1 MFLSLRMPIA
11 CFCIVLYILYYFRQN
26 RHLATEAATC
36 YNAMSWCVACN
47 LVAEVFLEYVMISG
61 KNQFGFRTGLWN
73 NVMFL
78 TIMTAAFLL
87 YAYMLNGIELGQGK
101 RRYLEKLFLVLVWC
115 VCAVLIITS
124 PLEEVKAKY
133 GTYVR
138 GKKLFVI
145 YAAVAI
151 PAVGMVIH
159 GLLHKKFLSAKQYK
173 AFCQSFFIYVGFG
186 VIRFVLPW
194 LRLTSLAQILILVIL
209 VLFMANPERYAD
221 ESTGLFNER
230 ALKRILREKTLSKR
244 RFSVLVC
251 ALNND
256 DKKKKDVTDHAMA
269 AAAKYMMRHFRMQAY
284 RMTDDILVFVDEGL
298 IRPVAKLNTKD
309 MPNFT
314 EGFEG
319 IRQHELLF
327 HYPADC
333 ADYDGVMGKLE
344 EFKLQNAGEEAFMD
358 IMTGVFNRNRYEH
371 DVPQYVKEREKAWL
385 VVVDINNLKITNDKF
400 GHEAGDDLI
409 ITVAH
414 LLQDVFSANGC
425 VYRTGGDEFMI
436 VYLGSDEISDKLEQL
451 RAECKR
457 KNTRRSLPVK
467 FAVGYAQYQ
476 AGGDSWQEVAKTA
489 DANMYEDKI
498 KSKQKP

>member
-1 MFLSLRMPIA
+1 MLLTLRMPIA
-11 CFCIVLYILYYFRQN
+11 CLCIVLYILYYFRQN

-47 LVAEVFLEYVMISG
+47 LVADVFLEIDRISG
-61 KNQFGFRTGLWN
+61 KNWFHAGLWN

-101 RRYLEKLFLVLVWC
+101 RRYLEKLFFVIAWC
-115 VCAVLIITS
+115 VFAALIIVS
-124 PLEEVKAKY
+124 PFEEVKTKY
-133 GTYVR
+133 GIYVR
-138 GKKLFVI
+138 GRMLFVT

-151 PAVGMVIH
+151 PAVGMLVH
-159 GLLHKKFLSAKQYK
+159 GILHRKWLTAKQYK

-186 VIRFVLPW
+186 AIRFVVPW
-194 LRLTSLAQILILVIL
+194 LHLMGLMQIMILLILVF
-209 VLFMANPERYAD
+209 FMANPERYAD
-221 ESTGLFNER
+221 ESTSLFNER

-244 RFSVLVC
+244 PGFSVLVC

-256 DKKKKDVTDHAMA
+256 DKKKKDVTDHAMT

-298 IRPVAKLNTKD
+298 IRPVAKLNTKE

-327 HYPADC
+327 RYPADC

-358 IMTGVFNRNRYEH
+358 AMTGVFNRNRYEH

-385 VVVDINNLKITNDKF
+385 LVVDINNLKITNDKF

-436 VYLGSDEISDKLEQL
+436 VYLGEEEITDKVEQL

-467 FAVGYAQYQ
+467 FAIGYAHYQ
-476 AGGDSWQEVAKTA
+476 TGGDSWQEIAKTA